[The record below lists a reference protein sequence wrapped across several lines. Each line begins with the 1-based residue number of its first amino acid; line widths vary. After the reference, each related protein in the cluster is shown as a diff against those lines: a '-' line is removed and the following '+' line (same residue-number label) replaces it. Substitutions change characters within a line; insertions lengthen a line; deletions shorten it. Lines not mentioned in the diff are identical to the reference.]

1 MMIIIIRDKAS
12 FCLASASSGRSR
24 NRRSSKESTKRRRR
38 GIQSQI
44 PQRGK
49 WQNVLVKAT
58 FSRRSST
65 ERSQTKV
72 KCSAERKIFRTKSLA
87 KVVMIIVMIHNNN
100 DNKSTRLFPPE
111 EEPREAGQETG
122 SEQLKGKK
130 KKKRID
136 TKSVTE

>member
-1 MMIIIIRDKAS
+1 MLSELPKLR
-12 FCLASASSGRSR
+12 
-24 NRRSSKESTKRRRR
+24 
-38 GIQSQI
+38 
-44 PQRGK
+44 P
-49 WQNVLVKAT
+49 
-58 FSRRSST
+58 
-65 ERSQTKV
+65 
-72 KCSAERKIFRTKSLA
+72 KIFRTKSLA

-122 SEQLKGKK
+122 SEQLKGKI